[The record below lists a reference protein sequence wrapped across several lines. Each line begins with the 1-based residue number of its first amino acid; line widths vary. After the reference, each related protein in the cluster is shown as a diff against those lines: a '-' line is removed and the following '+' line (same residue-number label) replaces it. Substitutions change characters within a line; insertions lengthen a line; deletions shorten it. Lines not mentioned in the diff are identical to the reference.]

1 MLHILTLLSLLHRQI
16 LMTKQI
22 SSILSKMRECKMKFI
37 PFSCMA
43 APCQCSIGT
52 CQNLPRKQQDEW
64 SGHVLLIC
72 VHPKAWC
79 TPQIRYVL
87 CRTFFSVFATLF
99 RESPRFPCPVLAEN
113 RICCHVT
120 LTLLWS
126 RTPKIVANLQLVSP
140 MHFASILIE
149 IQGDDVV

>member
-22 SSILSKMRECKMKFI
+22 SSILSKMRDCKMKFI
-37 PFSCMA
+37 QFSCLA
-43 APCQCSIGT
+43 FPCQSSIGT

-64 SGHVLLIC
+64 SGHVLLILS
-72 VHPKAWC
+72 HPKACC

-99 RESPRFPCPVLAEN
+99 FVIAPDFPAQCWTKTESIA
-113 RICCHVT
+113 
-120 LTLLWS
+120 TLLWRYSEAELPKLLSICNS
-126 RTPKIVANLQLVSP
+126 RGCCGVIGIGGPD
-140 MHFASILIE
+140 
-149 IQGDDVV
+149 GGG